1 MKLIDTLKEKLHKG
15 IVSFSYRKVSGET
28 RHARGTLLGIGHTIK
43 GTSNRIPCELTLQ
56 YYDIDCKG
64 WRSFRIE
71 NLIEVGNIS
80 KTTIEEHH
88 NICLALVVKLKKAMT
103 TATTD
108 TPTAFAFRKVDGSV
122 RYAHGVILPTT
133 SVDPSGKYFFYFDTD
148 KNEERKFR
156 IDSFLGIG
164 EIGEVNVEPLM
175 YMDDDATP
183 SAHTTS
189 LSSASL
195 SSINVS
201 SILESKG
208 IKVESTEDV
217 MIIDLLPY
225 LNKEQLKELIIN
237 ATTRLAEL

>member
-1 MKLIDTLKEKLHKG
+1 MQLINALKEKLHKG
-15 IVSFSYRKVSGET
+15 IVNFSYLKKDGTKRS
-28 RHARGTLLGIGHTIK
+28 ARGTLLGVGHTIK
-43 GTSNRIPCELTLQ
+43 GTSKRHACDLTLQ
-56 YYDIDCKG
+56 YYDLDCNG

-71 NLIEVGNIS
+71 NLIEVGDIS

-88 NICLALVVKLKKAMT
+88 NICLALVVKLKKEMA

-122 RYAHGVILPTT
+122 RYAHGIILPTT

-164 EIGEVNVEPLM
+164 EMGEVNIEPLM

-183 SAHTTS
+183 SHTAS
-189 LSSASL
+189 LSSASI